1 MFAQRLKAIR
11 NKKGLTQIQFAE
23 KFNISSGTIA
33 MWETGKRAPEK
44 DTIIKLAQFFDVSTD
59 YLLGNDNRKIS
70 DDNELDSTFFH
81 LKKGLE
87 PYDLDSDDIDFLL
100 TVFKAHKEKNK

>member
-1 MFAQRLKAIR
+1 MFAKRLKELR
-11 NKKGLTQIQFAE
+11 MRKGLTQIQFAE

-33 MWETGKRAPEK
+33 MWETGKRAPDK
-44 DTIIKLAQFFDVSTD
+44 DTIVRLAQFFDVSTD
-59 YLLGNDNRKIS
+59 YLLGNDKEKSS
-70 DDNELDSTFFH
+70 DSTELDSTFFH

-87 PYDLDSDDIDFLL
+87 PYDLDSDDVDFLL